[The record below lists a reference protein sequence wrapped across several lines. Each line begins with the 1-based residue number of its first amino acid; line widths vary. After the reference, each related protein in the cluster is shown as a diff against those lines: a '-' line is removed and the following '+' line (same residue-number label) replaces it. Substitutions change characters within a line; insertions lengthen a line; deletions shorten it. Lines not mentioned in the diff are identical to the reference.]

1 LNRDDVF
8 FKTIKFQEKNE
19 YIVGVRVSEIINSS
33 PEDSSVDSR
42 KRQTNTFHEHHGP
55 SLN

>member
-1 LNRDDVF
+1 MNRDDV